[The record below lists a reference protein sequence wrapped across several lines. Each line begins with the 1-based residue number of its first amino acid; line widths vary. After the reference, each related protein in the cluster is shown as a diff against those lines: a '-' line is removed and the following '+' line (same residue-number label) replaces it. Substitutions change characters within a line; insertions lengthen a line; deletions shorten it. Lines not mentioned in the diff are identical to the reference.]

1 MTLEEEL
8 RSAVDAWDRAMIGN
22 DADAIGAFM
31 ADEWTIV
38 GPDGRVGTREP
49 FLALVRSGVL
59 THDEMTSEDVELR
72 LHGDVAIVMS
82 TGISAGHWKGQ
93 RFREHERG
101 SNVFVRRDG
110 RWQCVL
116 THLSKLADE

>member
-1 MTLEEEL
+1 MTPEDEL
-8 RSAVDAWDRAMIGN
+8 LATVRAWDEAMIRN

-38 GPDGRVGTREP
+38 GPDGRVGAREP
-49 FLALVRSGVL
+49 FLALVRSGDL
-59 THDEMTSEDVELR
+59 THDEMTSEEMSCR
-72 LHGDVAIVMS
+72 LYDDVAVIIS

-93 RFREHERG
+93 RFREQERG
-101 SNVFVRRDG
+101 SNVFVRRGG

-116 THLSKLADE
+116 THLSRLQDE